1 MPYLRVGEGAEA
13 VNVYY
18 EVRGQTSGGQNYA
31 NDQDDRPKVVLV
43 MGFACTM
50 GGWNPQLD
58 ELLAEDAFGRPA
70 TQTLLLDNRGVG
82 RSSIPERR
90 TAYSTTIMAMDVL
103 CILEHLKWAKV
114 HVVGHS
120 MGGMVATRLAAMAPE
135 RVASLTLIST
145 TGGGTQSIPRSWR
158 AVKYALQLANAK
170 SAEDRAKVDLKLH
183 FMKATLDEPDR
194 KYGRTR
200 RELLYEEYV
209 EGSKR
214 GGIGQPKEGFE
225 GQLRAIWDH
234 QVTSREAATIVS
246 AQIPVLVIHGRH
258 DILAMPHFGEQLAHK
273 LRAPCI
279 MLEGAHFLTRE
290 RGPEVNQLIKH
301 VVMHGRRLQDTR
313 HLYLDINPMPE
324 LKDRANSGSS
334 GSSGSASS
342 YVSPLDFEVP
352 MVTPMH
358 SAGLSRTSSSTYL
371 LTAASF

>member
-1 MPYLRVGEGAEA
+1 MPYLRIGEGAHT
-13 VNVYY
+13 VNLYY
-18 EVRGQTSGGQNYA
+18 EVRGQTSEEEGRKDN
-31 NDQDDRPKVVLV
+31 RPKVVLI

-58 ELLAEDAFGRPA
+58 ELLAEDEFGRPA
-70 TQTLLLDNRGVG
+70 SQVLLVDNRGVG
-82 RSSIPERR
+82 RSSIPARR
-90 TAYSTTIMAMDVL
+90 SAYSSTIMATDVL
-103 CILEHLKWAKV
+103 CILEHLSWTKV

-120 MGGMVATRLAAMAPE
+120 MGGMVATRLAALAPE

-145 TGGGTQSIPRSWR
+145 TAGGTQAIPRSWR
-158 AVKYALQLANAK
+158 AVKYALELANAK

-225 GQLRAIWDH
+225 GQLRAIWH
-234 QVTSREAATIVS
+234 HKVTSREAATIVS
-246 AQIPVLVIHGRH
+246 SQIPVLVIHGRH
-258 DILAMPHFGEQLAHK
+258 DILAMPRFGEQLAHK
-273 LRAPCI
+273 LHAPCI

-313 HLYLDINPMPE
+313 HLYLDINPLPA
-324 LKDRANSGSS
+324 LRSRFDSGCSS
-334 GSSGSASS
+334 QGSATS

-352 MVTPMH
+352 MLAPKYSH
-358 SAGLSRTSSSTYL
+358 SVSRCSSSTFL
-371 LTAASF
+371 LSAASF

>member
-13 VNVYY
+13 VNLYY
-18 EVRGQTSGGQNYA
+18 EVRGQTSG
-31 NDQDDRPKVVLV
+31 DQGCAEDEDNRPKVVLI

-58 ELLAEDAFGRPA
+58 ELLAEDDFGRPA

-82 RSSIPERR
+82 RSSIPARR
-90 TAYSTTIMAMDVL
+90 SAYSTTIMAMDVL
-103 CILEHLKWAKV
+103 CILEHLKWTKV

-120 MGGMVATRLAAMAPE
+120 MGGMVATRLAALAPE
-135 RVASLTLIST
+135 RLASLTLIST
-145 TGGGTQSIPRSWR
+145 TAGGSQAVPRSWR

-214 GGIGQPKEGFE
+214 GGIGQPKDGFE
-225 GQLRAIWDH
+225 GQLRAIWQH
-234 QVTSREAATIVS
+234 TVSSREAATIVS
-246 AQIPVLVIHGRH
+246 AQLPVLVLHGRH
-258 DILAMPHFGEQLAHK
+258 DILAMPQFGEQLARK
-273 LRAPCI
+273 LQAPCI

-313 HLYLDINPMPE
+313 HLYLDINPLPQ
-324 LKDRANSGSS
+324 LKARVNSGSP
-334 GSSGSASS
+334 GQASATS
-342 YVSPLDFEVP
+342 YVSPLDFEAP
-352 MVTPMH
+352 MGTPRH
-358 SAGLSRTSSSTYL
+358 SPAVSRASSSTYL
-371 LTAASF
+371 LAAASF